1 MKISF
6 RDVTSKDSQLILQWR
21 NDRQVREYS
30 SNPKLIGEETHHEW
44 FLKRMARSSSEPWLI
59 FVIGEQEIGM
69 TRLDIAV
76 KSPNMFEIS
85 IVLAPEFRGL
95 GYSSFLIQQTISVA
109 SERLEI
115 KKIIANV
122 HKNNYASIKLFETC
136 NFKREGIYENFYKY
150 ERFLSV

>member
-6 RDVTSKDSQLILQWR
+6 RDVTSEDSQLILQWR
-21 NDRQVREYS
+21 NERQVREYS
-30 SNPKLIGEETHHEW
+30 SNLKLIREETHHEW

-69 TRLDIAV
+69 TRLDIV
-76 KSPNMFEIS
+76 VTSPNIFEIS

-109 SERLEI
+109 SKRLEV
-115 KKIIANV
+115 KKIIASV
-122 HKNNYASIKLFETC
+122 HKNNYVSIKLFEKC
-136 NFKREGIYENFYKY
+136 DFKRLEILGNFYKY
-150 ERFLSV
+150 EKFLSI